1 MSEHAPI
8 LEIAGAFSDPAT
20 PADFPE
26 TKLRYRNQR
35 WADATGLGALSDE
48 DWIAHFARFKP
59 LPDNLG
65 TPLAMR
71 YHGHQFHV
79 YNPDL
84 GDGRGFL
91 FAQLLDPA
99 GRLLDLGTK
108 GSGQTRWSRQG
119 DGRLT
124 LKGGVRE
131 ILAANYLEALGANT
145 SKCFSLIE
153 TGEPLQRNDEPS
165 PTRSAV
171 MVRLNH
177 SHLRFGTFQRV
188 AYFDDTES
196 MAMLIRHVIEH
207 YYPDCDDEALGKATP
222 ALFERMAEA
231 TARMIGQWMAIGFV
245 HGVMNTDNFN
255 ITGETFD
262 FGPWRF
268 LENSDPNFI
277 AAYFDQQGLYRFGR
291 QPAQGLW
298 ALQQLGGAMSLVAEA
313 DDLSKAM
320 QVYEP
325 TYQDAFAAH
334 TFALLGLSRSAD
346 LHEDLLF
353 LQDFYAWMTESG
365 AHWAQT
371 FFDWFGGEASIDRAA
386 QSPQSELYGLEAFA
400 KVKAR
405 LTDRAPD
412 RPERL
417 SAAYFQAAR
426 PVDLVIDTVEALWAP
441 IAETDNW
448 SPLEDHLAQM
458 EAARLAY
465 DWRAPWTRI
474 QRSA

>member
-1 MSEHAPI
+1 MSAPI
-8 LEIAGAFSDPAT
+8 EQISVNFADAALPAS
-20 PADFPE
+20 FPKE
-26 TKLRYRNQR
+26 VLRYRNTR
-35 WADATGLGALSDE
+35 AAVDVALDGLSEADWLR
-48 DWIAHFARFKP
+48 HFARFEP
-59 LPDNLG
+59 LPDNLQ
-65 TPLAMR
+65 TPLALR

-79 YNPDL
+79 YNPEL

-91 FAQLLDPA
+91 FAQLRDKA

-131 ILAANYLEALGANT
+131 VLAATYLEALGVNT

-153 TGEPLQRNDEPS
+153 TGEDLYRNDEPS

-177 SHLRFGTFQRV
+177 SHLRFGTFQRA

-207 YYPDCDDEALGKATP
+207 YYPDCADEDLGKATP
-222 ALFERMAEA
+222 ALFERMASA
-231 TARMIGQWMAIGFV
+231 TARMIGQWMAAGFV

-268 LENSDPNFI
+268 LEKSDPNFT
-277 AAYFDQQGLYRFGR
+277 AAYFDGQGLYRFGR

-298 ALQQLGGAMSLVAEA
+298 ALQQLGGALSLVAEP
-313 DDLSKAM
+313 DDLTEAM
-320 QVYEP
+320 GVYEP
-325 TYQDAFAAH
+325 AYQQSFAAH
-334 TFALLGLSRSAD
+334 TLALLGLESSAT
-346 LHEDLLF
+346 LHDDLLF
-353 LQDFYAWMTESG
+353 LQDFYGWMTESG
-365 AHWAQT
+365 ANWPQT
-371 FFDWFGGEASIDRAA
+371 FFDWFGGEASFKRAA
-386 QSPQSELYGLEAFA
+386 KSPQAALYEAAPFA
-400 KVKAR
+400 KVRDALTAR
-405 LTDRAPD
+405 SPD

-417 SAAYFQAAR
+417 NAAYFQQDR
-426 PVDLVIDTVEALWAP
+426 PVDLIIETVEALWAP
-441 IAETDNW
+441 IAEADDWAPLTAHLEEMESARQAYAW
-448 SPLEDHLAQM
+448 SDL
-458 EAARLAY
+458 
-465 DWRAPWTRI
+465 
-474 QRSA
+474 

>member
-1 MSEHAPI
+1 MSVPI
-8 LEIAGAFSDPAT
+8 EKISVNFADAAMPAS
-20 PADFPE
+20 FPKE
-26 TKLRYRNQR
+26 VLRYRNTR
-35 WADATGLGALSDE
+35 MAVDVALDGLSDE
-48 DWIAHFARFKP
+48 DWLRHFARFEP
-59 LPDNLG
+59 LPGNLK

-91 FAQLLDPA
+91 FAQVRDRA

-131 ILAANYLEALGANT
+131 ILAATYLEALGVNT

-153 TGEPLQRNDEPS
+153 TGEPLHRNDEPS

-171 MVRLNH
+171 MVRLSH
-177 SHLRFGTFQRV
+177 SHLRFGTFQRA

-231 TARMIGQWMAIGFV
+231 TARMIGQWMAVGFV

-268 LENSDPNFI
+268 LEKSDPNFI

-313 DDLSKAM
+313 DDLSNAM

-334 TFALLGLSRSAD
+334 TLALLGLQRSAELRD
-346 LHEDLLF
+346 DLLF

-371 FFDWFGGEASIDRAA
+371 FFDWFGGEASLQRAEE
-386 QSPQSELYGLEAFA
+386 SPQSELYGSEAFA
-400 KVKAR
+400 KVKAG
-405 LTDRAPD
+405 LTTRTPD

-417 SAAYFQAAR
+417 NASYFQAAR
-426 PVDLVIDTVEALWAP
+426 PVDLVIDTVEGLWAP
-441 IAETDNW
+441 IAEDDNW
-448 SPLEDHLAQM
+448 SPLEKHLEQM
-458 EAARLAY
+458 EAARVAY
-465 DWRAPWTRI
+465 DWRAP
-474 QRSA
+474 